1 MGFWD
6 ELEDVLTNPLD
17 HPFEA
22 AMFMAMTEEEK
33 EESEGWRLN
42 VEDGFEY
49 GLDPEDFDTL
59 EEYEEALKEAKKEWD
74 FD

>member
-6 ELEDVLTNPLD
+6 GLTDPWN
-17 HPFEA
+17 HPWDA
-22 AMFMAMTEEEK
+22 AMIMAMMEEEK

-59 EEYEEALKEAKKEWD
+59 EEYEEALKAAKKEAGD
-74 FD
+74 LD